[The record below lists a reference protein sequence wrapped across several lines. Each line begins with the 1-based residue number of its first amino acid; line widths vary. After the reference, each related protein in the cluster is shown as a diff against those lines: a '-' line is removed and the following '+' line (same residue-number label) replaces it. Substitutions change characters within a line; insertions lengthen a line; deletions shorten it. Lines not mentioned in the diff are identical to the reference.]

1 MNATRS
7 WDSFHAAVDSVEMIG
22 MDPVG
27 KAGRTDLGAESGQ
40 QDQ

>member
-7 WDSFHAAVDSVEMIG
+7 WDSFHAGDDRVEMIG

-27 KAGRTDLGAESGQ
+27 KAGRTDHGVESGQ
-40 QDQ
+40 EDQ